1 MTHIIWVSFIGCKL
15 FSRVSIKI
23 ATTQILAPTA
33 ACNWNS
39 CLCKRFLLITKFV
52 LIEHASLFHKQL
64 IRARVWLFC
73 ICQFGSVWT
82 LNVEGCFFK
91 IVSIL
96 VVLTVAFKSSSRLE
110 KISIS
115 TKLPQKIFENN
126 INVRFDQIS
135 KHSKKI

>member
-1 MTHIIWVSFIGCKL
+1 MNEKLMVEADRNWKTILHVEDYHEQSIQIG
-15 FSRVSIKI
+15 FE
-23 ATTQILAPTA
+23 
-33 ACNWNS
+33 
-39 CLCKRFLLITKFV
+39 
-52 LIEHASLFHKQL
+52 LIEHSSLFHEQL

-110 KISIS
+110 KFSIS

>member
-1 MTHIIWVSFIGCKL
+1 MRVHFCQVKKVRIRKFIASKFRRFFKSWSACMRVIYFHMQSFL
-15 FSRVSIKI
+15 
-23 ATTQILAPTA
+23 
-33 ACNWNS
+33 
-39 CLCKRFLLITKFV
+39 TKFE
-52 LIEHASLFHKQL
+52 LIEHSSLFHKQL
-64 IRARVWLFC
+64 FRARVWLLY
-73 ICQFGSVWT
+73 ICQFGSAWT